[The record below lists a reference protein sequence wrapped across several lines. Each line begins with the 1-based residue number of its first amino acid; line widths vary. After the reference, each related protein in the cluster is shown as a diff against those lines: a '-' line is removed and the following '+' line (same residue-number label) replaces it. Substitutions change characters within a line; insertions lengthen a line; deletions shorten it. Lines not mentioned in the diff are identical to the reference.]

1 MLGLGKAT
9 PLEWCPTV
17 VGSTLGDLGRE
28 AEVVG
33 CSGSVEPQYQELLD
47 CVWISNRE

>member
-1 MLGLGKAT
+1 MQGLGKAT

-17 VGSTLGDLGRE
+17 FGSTLGDLGRE
-28 AEVVG
+28 REVVG
-33 CSGSVEPQYQELLD
+33 CFGTVELQYLERLD